1 MNEFDK
7 IPNELESY
15 KNLRYSPDDNS
26 GFVDNILHEVK
37 RRKTRRNNRNSALAV
52 VTSFILLIVI
62 LRGNNINVDQPYSDY
77 FDDEIVSLY
86 DSMFESNSL
95 DEYYEEATDQ
105 YISDS
110 SDEYLTL
117 FELEYPELPVE
128 YLSQYDDDVISKAL
142 LKLEAELGYSDNA
155 NKLSNSES

>member
-15 KNLRYSPDDNS
+15 KNLRYSPDENS
-26 GFVDNILHEVK
+26 GFVDNVLHEVK

-62 LRGNNINVDQPYSDY
+62 LRGNNINVDQPYANY
-77 FDDEIVSLY
+77 FANELSALY
-86 DSMFESNSL
+86 DNSFESSSL
-95 DEYYEEATDQ
+95 DEYFEDIDDEYF
-105 YISDS
+105 SD
-110 SDEYLTL
+110 DNDDYLTL

-128 YLSQYDDDVISKAL
+128 YLSQYDDDIISKAL